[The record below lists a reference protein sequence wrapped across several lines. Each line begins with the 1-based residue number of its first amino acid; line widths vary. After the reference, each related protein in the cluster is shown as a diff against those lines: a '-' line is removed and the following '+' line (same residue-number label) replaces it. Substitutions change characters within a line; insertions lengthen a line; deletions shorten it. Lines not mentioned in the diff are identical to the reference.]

1 MNCIQELSTL
11 NERYDIHP
19 QAILKTDLL
28 RRGLRFS
35 ENALVQSAHF
45 KEKSYFI
52 FSFDM
57 VEQKELTKSE
67 RHSAPEEIA
76 LNGGP
81 LDFSRTIVS
90 VRLNPNSP
98 YLVEW
103 KDDHFELYC
112 GEEFLAEVSLNER
125 PAYYKHNLKNGKPV
139 SDIAPTIE
147 WGYLIYL
154 TAFRV
159 CQYWGEKEECQFC
172 DINNNYR
179 QQKRVR
185 SYTGVKDIED
195 VLEAFEI
202 INEFDT
208 ERHSTAYTVTGGSI
222 TSELSGLNEG
232 QFYAQY
238 AQAIEDRFPGR
249 WLPKAVV
256 QALPLDEVKMLKDSG
271 YQIYHPNYEVWD
283 PKLFSQICPGKDR
296 YVGRNEWIKRI
307 VDAAEIFGAS
317 NVIPNFVAGIEMS
330 QPGGFTS
337 VEAAVKSTREGLDFF
352 MSKGILPRFTV
363 WCVEP
368 NTVLSRTNTEPA
380 PLEYYIH
387 LLQSYREAY
396 IEHAMPTPPGY
407 GAPGLG
413 KAVFSVSAFMDV
425 LPEERPSQ
433 SFDSNTHNY
442 SSDNISPS

>member
-1 MNCIQELSTL
+1 MSCIEEISALG
-11 NERYDIHP
+11 ERYDIAP
-19 QAILKTDLL
+19 QAVVKTDLL
-28 RRGLRFS
+28 RLGVRFS
-35 ENALVQSAHF
+35 PEALIQSAHF

-57 VEQKELTKSE
+57 VEQKALSE
-67 RHSAPEEIA
+67 DERRSAPEEIA
-76 LNGGP
+76 LSGGP

-90 VRLNPNSP
+90 VRLNPESP
-98 YLVEW
+98 YSVDW
-103 KDDHFELYC
+103 KEDRFELSSG
-112 GEEFLAEVSLNER
+112 GELIAEVSLNER
-125 PAYYKHNLKNGKPV
+125 PQYYKQNLSSGKPV

-179 QQKRVR
+179 QQKRIR
-185 SYTGVKDIED
+185 SYTGVKDIEE

-208 ERHSTAYTVTGGSI
+208 ERHSTVYTVTGGSI
-222 TSELSGLNEG
+222 TSDLNGLNEG
-232 QFYAQY
+232 QFYARY

-283 PKLFSQICPGKDR
+283 AKQFSRICPGKDR
-296 YVGRNEWIKRI
+296 YVGRDEWIKRI
-307 VDAAEIFGAS
+307 VDAAEVFGPE

-330 QPGGFTS
+330 QPGGFESTA
-337 VEAAVKSTREGLDFF
+337 EAIRSTREGLDFF

-368 NTVLSRTNTEPA
+368 NTVLSRTNSAPP
-380 PLEYYIH
+380 PLEYYVH
-387 LLQSYREAY
+387 LLSSYREAF
-396 IEHAMPTPPGY
+396 IEHRLPTPPGY

-413 KAVFSVSAFMDV
+413 NAVFSVSAFMDV
-425 LPEERPSQ
+425 LPEANPNDKQ
-433 SFDSNTHNY
+433 TLPNAANA
-442 SSDNISPS
+442 